1 MRLKF
6 LTISLIV
13 ALSIST
19 SAQKYTYFEFDTG
32 YDLIFLKDF
41 KPHKECYINY
51 SFTNVLFFT
60 KQKKHFNYFW
70 GFGLVKN
77 NQYFTND
84 DGEQFRKYTR
94 NYVSLK
100 FPFRFMV
107 DGKRIDYT
115 IWTDLNV
122 FITYSDLVI
131 NRDLV
136 TQNLTSIQQN
146 GFIFPIPYLTNGMS
160 LDFRIKDNLYFSPSI
175 SLNYIFIVA
184 EGHFLFIPFYLNSSI
199 GLKFKLNDRKQK

>member
-1 MRLKF
+1 MRLII
-6 LTISLIV
+6 LIISLIIT
-13 ALSIST
+13 LSIRV
-19 SAQKYTYFEFDTG
+19 SAQKSTYFEFDVG
-32 YDLIFLKDF
+32 YDFVFLDNF
-41 KPHKECYINY
+41 KPHKDCYLNY
-51 SFTNVLFFT
+51 SFSNILFFT
-60 KQKKHFNYFW
+60 KQKKKFNYFW

-84 DGEQFRKYTR
+84 DGELFREYTR
-94 NYVSLK
+94 SYVSLK

-107 DGKRIDYT
+107 DGKCIDYT
-115 IWTDLNV
+115 LWTDLNV
-122 FITYSDLVI
+122 FITYSDLII

-136 TQNLTSIQQN
+136 TQNLTSLQQN

-160 LDFRIKDNLYFSPSI
+160 LDYRIKDNIYFSPSI

-184 EGHFLFIPFYLNSSI
+184 EGRFFFLPFNLNSSI